1 MYNIKYF
8 HILYNM
14 VLSKISDG
22 VSYPEYK
29 KVDASD
35 INTEANLYQIEV
47 KGVDIIIAIGN
58 SKNTYEE
65 QNILF
70 FPIYLVKKNNKVIQI
85 GLFEIKATDYLSYL
99 DEYNDLDVE
108 KLNEPLIYTFVNK
121 ELLMNLRMEPETPIR
136 RLDDEEKMFENE
148 GDEGDEKDKGE
159 DSEEEDNLI
168 EEYKIP
174 EIRKDIF
181 ILTEGVPIP
190 PLLKEETQQISKN
203 IKDNYHEEPSD
214 NWIQK
219 FMKNNNYNI
228 IDNEGGGDCLFATIR
243 DAFSSIGQQ
252 TSVNKLRKR
261 LSDEANEQIFMN
273 YKEQYDM
280 YSNKIIEDTN
290 KRKELKIEIAKLKE
304 KFINVLDRNEKKM
317 LADAAKK
324 LVDEHNEITKEQKVT
339 ENILKEFKF
348 MKNIDTL
355 EKFKKKIKSCEFW
368 AETWAISTLERILN
382 VKFIILSSEA
392 YKNDD
397 LSNVMQC
404 GQLNDNIL
412 QNMGVFNPEFY
423 IIVDYTGDHYKLV
436 GYKKKSILKFKEIP
450 YDVKKMITDKCFEK
464 NAGVFSIIPDFQKFK
479 ASTKKRVI
487 EEAQYEDLNEAK
499 LRGLYD
505 DNIVFLFYSKSND
518 KNLPGKGSGEK
529 IPNEILKD
537 FAELATIPQWRK
549 KLSNFWVQPF
559 VLDNHKWASVEH
571 YYQASK
577 FKKNNPNFYLSFSL
591 DSGTE
596 LSKDPAIAKGAGG
609 KSGKYKG
616 ELIRPKQVEID
627 PDFFGSR
634 NKKEIYAAQ
643 FAKFTQ
649 NEDLKKLLLLTDN
662 AKLEHYRRG
671 QEPEVFEELMLIRDK
686 IRRNEL

>member
-1 MYNIKYF
+1 
-8 HILYNM
+8 
-14 VLSKISDG
+14 V
-22 VSYPEYK
+22 
-29 KVDASD
+29 
-35 INTEANLYQIEV
+35 
-47 KGVDIIIAIGN
+47 
-58 SKNTYEE
+58 
-65 QNILF
+65 
-70 FPIYLVKKNNKVIQI
+70 
-85 GLFEIKATDYLSYL
+85 
-99 DEYNDLDVE
+99 
-108 KLNEPLIYTFVNK
+108 
-121 ELLMNLRMEPETPIR
+121 
-136 RLDDEEKMFENE
+136 
-148 GDEGDEKDKGE
+148 
-159 DSEEEDNLI
+159 
-168 EEYKIP
+168 
-174 EIRKDIF
+174 
-181 ILTEGVPIP
+181 
-190 PLLKEETQQISKN
+190 PLLLTA
-203 IKDNYHEEPSD
+203 
-214 NWIQK
+214 
-219 FMKNNNYNI
+219 
-228 IDNEGGGDCLFATIR
+228 L
-243 DAFSSIGQQ
+243 
-252 TSVNKLRKR
+252 
-261 LSDEANEQIFMN
+261 
-273 YKEQYDM
+273 
-280 YSNKIIEDTN
+280 
-290 KRKELKIEIAKLKE
+290 LKY
-304 KFINVLDRNEKKM
+304 
-317 LADAAKK
+317 
-324 LVDEHNEITKEQKVT
+324 T
-339 ENILKEFKF
+339 E
-348 MKNIDTL
+348 NIDTL

-368 AETWAISTLERILN
+368 AETWAISTLERVLN

>member
-1 MYNIKYF
+1 
-8 HILYNM
+8 M
-14 VLSKISDG
+14 VLSKINDN
-22 VSYPEYK
+22 VSYPEFK
-29 KVDASD
+29 KVNPSD
-35 INTEANLYQIEV
+35 INTEANLYQIEI

-65 QNILF
+65 QNILY

-85 GLFEIKATDYLSYL
+85 GLFEIRATDYLSYL

-108 KLNEPLIYTFVNK
+108 KLNDPLIYTFVDEEMLK
-121 ELLMNLRMEPETPIR
+121 NLRMEPETPIR
-136 RLDDEEKMFENE
+136 RLDDEKENDLYEDQEDIEKEY
-148 GDEGDEKDKGE
+148 
-159 DSEEEDNLI
+159 EEEEEEKLI
-168 EEYKIP
+168 EKYSIP
-174 EIRKDIF
+174 EIRKDVF
-181 ILTEGVPIP
+181 ILTEGVPVP
-190 PLLKEETQQISKN
+190 PLLREETQAISKN
-203 IKDNYHEEPSD
+203 IKEDYHEEPSD

-219 FMKNNNYNI
+219 FMKNNNYSI
-228 IDNEGGGDCLFATIR
+228 VDNEGGGDCLFATIR
-243 DAFSSIGQQ
+243 DAFSSIAQQ

-261 LSDEANEQIFMN
+261 LADEANEQIFAN

-280 YSNKIIEDTN
+280 YSSKIIEDTN

-304 KFINVLDRNEKKM
+304 KFVNVLDRNEKKM

-348 MKNIDTL
+348 MKNIDNL
-355 EKFKKKIKSCEFW
+355 EKFRKKIRSCEFW
-368 AETWAISTLERILN
+368 AETWAISTLERVLN
-382 VKFIILSSEA
+382 IKFIILSSEA
-392 YKNDD
+392 YKSDD
-397 LSNVMQC
+397 LSNVIQC

-436 GYKKKSILKFKEIP
+436 GYKKKLILKFKEIP
-450 YDVKKMITDKCFEK
+450 YDIKKMITDKCLEK

-505 DNIVFLFYSKSND
+505 DDITFLFYSKSND

-529 IPNEILKD
+529 IPNERLKD

-559 VLDNHKWASVEH
+559 VLDNHKWSSVEH

-596 LSKDPAIAKGAGG
+596 LSKDPAMAKGAGG

-627 PDFFGSR
+627 PDFFGTR
-634 NKKEIYAAQ
+634 NKKEIFAAQ

-649 NEDLKKLLLLTDN
+649 NEDLKKLLILTDN
-662 AKLEHYRRG
+662 AKLEHHRRG
-671 QEPEVFEELMLIRDK
+671 QEPEIFEELMLIRDK
-686 IRRNEL
+686 IKRNEL

>member
-1 MYNIKYF
+1 
-8 HILYNM
+8 M
-14 VLSKISDG
+14 VLSKISDN

-29 KVDASD
+29 KVDAKD
-35 INTEANLYQIEV
+35 INMEANLYQMEIY
-47 KGVDIIIAIGN
+47 GVDIIIAIGN

-65 QNILF
+65 ENIMY
-70 FPIYLVKKNNKVIQI
+70 FPIYLVKNNNKVIQI
-85 GLFEIKATDYLSYL
+85 GLFEIKASDYLSYMN
-99 DEYNDLDVE
+99 EYNELDIE
-108 KLNEPLIYTFVNK
+108 QLNDPLIYTFVNK
-121 ELLMNLRMEPETPIR
+121 EMLMNLRMEPETPIR
-136 RLDDEEKMFENE
+136 RLENNDDIEILSDKEESDEEY
-148 GDEGDEKDKGE
+148 EKE
-159 DSEEEDNLI
+159 FV

-181 ILTEGVPIP
+181 ILTEGVPVP
-190 PLLKEETQQISKN
+190 PLLKEESLSESKN
-203 IKDNYHEEPSD
+203 IKENYHEEPSD
-214 NWIQK
+214 SWIQK

-243 DAFSSIGQQ
+243 DAFSSIAQQ

-261 LSDEANEQIFMN
+261 LSDEANEQIFLN

-280 YSNKIIEDTN
+280 YSSKIIEDTN

-324 LVDEHNEITKEQKVT
+324 LVDEHNELSKEQKIT

-382 VKFIILSSEA
+382 IKFIILSSEA

-397 LSNVMQC
+397 LSNVIQC

-412 QNMGVFNPEFY
+412 QNQGVFNPEFY

-450 YDVKKMITDKCFEK
+450 YDIKKMIVDKCFEK
-464 NAGVFSIIPDFQKFK
+464 NAGVFSIIPDFKKFM
-479 ASTKKRVI
+479 AATKKRVV
-487 EEAQYEDLNEAK
+487 EEAQYEELNEAK

-518 KNLPGKGSGEK
+518 KSLPGKGSGEK
-529 IPNEILKD
+529 ILNEKLKD
-537 FAELATIPQWRK
+537 FAELATISQWRR

-596 LSKDPAIAKGAGG
+596 LSKDPAMAKGAGG

-616 ELIRPKQVEID
+616 ELIRPKQVDID
-627 PDFFGSR
+627 PDFYGTR

>member
-1 MYNIKYF
+1 
-8 HILYNM
+8 M
-14 VLSKISDG
+14 VLSKINNEI
-22 VSYPEYK
+22 SYPEFK
-29 KVDASD
+29 KVDAGD
-35 INTEANLYQIEV
+35 LNTEANLYQIEID
-47 KGVDIIIAIGN
+47 GMEIIIALGN

-65 QNILF
+65 QNILY

-85 GLFEIKATDYLSYL
+85 GLFEIKASDYMSYL
-99 DEYNDLDVE
+99 DENNELDVE
-108 KLNEPLIYTFVNK
+108 KLNDPLVYTFVNK
-121 ELLMNLRMEPETPIR
+121 EMLSNLRMEPDIPIR
-136 RLDDEEKMFENE
+136 RLDQEEEPIQESDEESEDEYEKMI
-148 GDEGDEKDKGE
+148 D
-159 DSEEEDNLI
+159 
-168 EEYKIP
+168 EYKIP
-174 EIRKDIF
+174 EIRKDVF
-181 ILTEGVPIP
+181 ILTEGVPLP
-190 PLLKEETQQISKN
+190 PLLKEEIQIDSKK
-203 IKDNYHEEPSD
+203 IKDKYNEQPSD

-228 IDNEGGGDCLFATIR
+228 VDNEGGGDCLFATIR
-243 DAFSSIGQQ
+243 DAFSSIAQQ

-261 LSDEANEQIFMN
+261 LSDEATEQVFMN
-273 YKEQYDM
+273 YKEQYDI
-280 YSNKIIEDTN
+280 YTNKILQDTN

-324 LVDEHNEITKEQKVT
+324 LVDEHNELTKEQKVT
-339 ENILKEFKF
+339 EDILKEFKF
-348 MKNIDTL
+348 MKNIDSL

-392 YKNDD
+392 YKADD
-397 LSNVMQC
+397 LSNVIQC
-404 GQLNDNIL
+404 GQLNDNML
-412 QNMGVFNPEFY
+412 QNIGVFNPEFY

-436 GYKKKSILKFKEIP
+436 GYKKKMILKFKEIP
-450 YDVKKMITDKCFEK
+450 YDIKKMVSDKCMEK

-479 ASTKKRVI
+479 SSTKKRVV
-487 EEAQYEDLNEAK
+487 EEAEYEELNEAK

-518 KNLPGKGSGEK
+518 KTLPGKASGEK
-529 IPNEILKD
+529 ISNEQLKD
-537 FAELATIPQWRK
+537 FAELAAIPQWRK

-577 FKKNNPNFYLSFSL
+577 FKKNNPDFYLSFSL

-596 LSKDPAIAKGAGG
+596 LSKDPAMAKGAGG
-609 KSGKYKG
+609 KTGKYKS
-616 ELIRPKQVEID
+616 ELLRPKQVEID
-627 PDFFGSR
+627 PDFYGSR

-649 NEDLKKLLLLTDN
+649 NEDLKKLLMLTDN

-671 QEPEVFEELMLIRDK
+671 QPPEVFEELMLIRDK